1 MIIKREVFAVAIGMA
16 VAFFVVTALKRKMK
30 TNRIK
35 TTAANYEKPGSMNV
49 TVANEYFVRKQVTRT
64 AIPKNEDHDSDGHTG
79 SSGASHSGGGGSF

>member
-1 MIIKREVFAVAIGMA
+1 MA
-16 VAFFVVTALKRKMK
+16 AAFFVVTALKRKMK

-49 TVANEYFVRKQVTRT
+49 TESNEYFVRKQVTRT
-64 AIPKNEDHDSDGHTG
+64 AIPKRDESDSHGGGDHTG